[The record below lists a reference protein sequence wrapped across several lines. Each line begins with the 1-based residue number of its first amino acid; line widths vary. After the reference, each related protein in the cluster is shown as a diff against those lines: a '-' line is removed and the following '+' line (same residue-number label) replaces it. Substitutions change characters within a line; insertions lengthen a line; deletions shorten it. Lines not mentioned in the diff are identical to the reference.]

1 MPISC
6 WAAHD
11 PVRSAK
17 MESEKMTSKLFP
29 DHFRNQTRLKF
40 TEEMSEVVSVRNR
53 KKNTCQSVVMVW
65 LIMMVQFGPD
75 AYSATPT
82 LSFDNPGTN
91 KFETVYKDALHNLI
105 TINTVQ
111 SHGKRI
117 LRAGSNYGRPWTRD
131 GSLNS
136 LCAGSLLEP
145 DVAESTLWFITEDN
159 KVSGQWWDRTV
170 WIIAAWEHFKITG
183 NDAFLS
189 KAYACAKNTLTYHE
203 ENYYNSKYG
212 LFRGL
217 SHLCDGI
224 AGYPSPPAPANPL
237 KSSFAGDYTGVDYLL
252 PTSIQAIYYGAY
264 RAAAAMAER
273 LGKPRSE
280 IDGYQAKALRLKTQA
295 DQHLWAPKHHR
306 YGYFIHGTGSKAG
319 ALETHQEGAG
329 LAFSLWFGL
338 ADDAK
343 AQTMMKHFHNQ
354 PYGMTCVW
362 PHFKRFSDAKPGRH
376 NVATWPQ
383 MSAYWALGAL
393 SRGGHGIFKWELE
406 NVTRVL
412 HSTSPDIREIY
423 NSITG
428 KPEGGWQNGRHWDAT
443 HNQTWCATG
452 YIGMIHKGVFGMTFQ
467 PDGIAFRPYL
477 AREWGACSLSGLRY
491 RNMTLNI
498 RLTGSGT
505 SVSSFKINGSAN
517 DNHFLDASGTGE
529 NSISITLK

>member
-1 MPISC
+1 MPIVSTRARKTNAC
-6 WAAHD
+6 PSITLAWLLAGGLSGAA
-11 PVRSAK
+11 V
-17 MESEKMTSKLFP
+17 
-29 DHFRNQTRLKF
+29 
-40 TEEMSEVVSVRNR
+40 
-53 KKNTCQSVVMVW
+53 
-65 LIMMVQFGPD
+65 
-75 AYSATPT
+75 YSATPT
-82 LSFDNPGTN
+82 LVFDNPGSRT
-91 KFETVYKDALHNLI
+91 FETVYQDALHNLRH
-105 TINTVQ
+105 INTVQ

-117 LRAGSNYGRPWTRD
+117 LRAGSDYGRPWTRD

-136 LCAGSLLEP
+136 LCAASLLEP
-145 DVAESTLWFITEDN
+145 DVAQSTLWFITEGN
-159 KVSGQWWDRTV
+159 QVAGQWWDRV
-170 WIIAAWEHFKITG
+170 IWVIAAWEHFKITG
-183 NDAFLS
+183 NDTFLS
-189 KAYACAKNTLTYHE
+189 KAYTCAKNTLTYHE
-203 ENYYNSKYG
+203 ENYYNSTYG

-224 AGYPSPPAPANPL
+224 AGYPSPPAPVAPGP
-237 KSSFAGDYTGVDYLL
+237 SSFAGDYTGVDHLL

-280 IDGYQAKALRLKTQA
+280 IDGYLTRALRLKAQA
-295 DQHLWAPKHHR
+295 DKHLWAPKHHR

-319 ALETHQEGAG
+319 VLESHQEGAG

-343 AQTMMKHFHNQ
+343 ANTMMQHFHNQ

-393 SRGGHGIFKWELE
+393 SRGGHRIFKWELE
-406 NVTRVL
+406 NVTRLL
-412 HSTSPDIREIY
+412 HSTCPDIREIY
-423 NSITG
+423 NSVTG
-428 KPEGGWQNGRHWDAT
+428 KPEGGWQSGRHWGAT
-443 HNQTWCATG
+443 HHQTWCATG

-477 AREWGACSLSGLRY
+477 AREWGACNLSGLRY

-498 RLTGSGT
+498 RLTGSGA
-505 SVSSFKINGSAN
+505 SVASFKINGSESER
-517 DNHFLDASGTGE
+517 HFLDAEGTGE
-529 NSISITLK
+529 NDIRITLK